1 MSWSAFDALNRA
13 RLYGICDLGYLNEDQ
28 ALPVS
33 RSLLEGGA
41 GILQLRAKGHEPEAL
56 LSLARQLRD
65 LCEEFSVPF
74 IINDHAQLAVESNAH
89 GLHLGQDDGSLAAAR
104 SFLPSDCIIGR
115 STHSL
120 EQANAALAEGADYI
134 GFGPLFPTPTKL
146 GRPGIGLG
154 DIAGMQGQT
163 GSPIPAFCI
172 GGIKPDNLPDVLR
185 AGARRVVIVSHLL
198 THPGP
203 AEATRSII
211 SQIPIL

>member
-1 MSWSAFDALNRA
+1 MPCSLFTALTRS
-13 RLYGICDLGYLNEDQ
+13 RLYAICDLGYLTKEQ

-41 GILQLRAKGHEPEAL
+41 GILQLRAKGHQPDSL
-56 LSLARQLRD
+56 LSLAVQLRA

-74 IINDHAQLAVESNAH
+74 IVNDHAQLAVESHAH
-89 GLHLGQDDGSLAAAR
+89 GLHLGQDDGSLEAAR
-104 SFLPSDCIIGR
+104 NAVASNVIVGR

-120 EQANAALAEGADYI
+120 EQANKALAEGADYI

-154 DIAGMQGQT
+154 DISAMDNQVGCK
-163 GSPIPAFCI
+163 IPAFCI
-172 GGIKPDNLPDVLR
+172 GGIKPDNLPAVLD

-198 THPGP
+198 THSYP
-203 AEATRSII
+203 ADATRSVI